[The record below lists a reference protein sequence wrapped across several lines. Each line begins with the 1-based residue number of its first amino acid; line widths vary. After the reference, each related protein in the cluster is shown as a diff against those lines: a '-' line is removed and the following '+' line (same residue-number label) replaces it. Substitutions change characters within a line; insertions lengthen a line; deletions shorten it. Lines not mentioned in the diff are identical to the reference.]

1 MKYLLLISLTALLS
15 CHQNRQK
22 QAIARITERRSDTKG
37 QLVIKYRF
45 HTGERWI
52 DDSATI
58 SNRVI
63 PSDSLQLRF
72 SPENPRE
79 NCLELP

>member
-1 MKYLLLISLTALLS
+1 MKYFLIISFIALLS

-22 QAIARITERRSDTKG
+22 QAIARITERRRDANG

-45 HTGERWI
+45 YTGERWI
-52 DDSATI
+52 DDSATV